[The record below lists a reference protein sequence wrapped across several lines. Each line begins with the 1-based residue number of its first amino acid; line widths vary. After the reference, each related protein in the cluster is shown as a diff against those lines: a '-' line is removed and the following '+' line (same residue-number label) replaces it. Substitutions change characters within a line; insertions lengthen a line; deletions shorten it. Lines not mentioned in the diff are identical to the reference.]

1 MDDRCDGDMVWYVK
15 LNWKER
21 KVIYNISLFATILRL
36 QKWVLTINNLLIIL
50 IDERFELGGIHILI
64 LGTFLKTFCAEKF

>member
-21 KVIYNISLFATILRL
+21 KFIYNISLFATILRL
-36 QKWVLTINNLLIIL
+36 QKWVLTINNLLITL
-50 IDERFELGGIHILI
+50 IDERFELGGIRILI

>member
-15 LNWKER
+15 LNWKGR

-36 QKWVLTINNLLIIL
+36 QKWVLTINNLLITL
-50 IDERFELGGIHILI
+50 IDERFELGGITYSNFGHGLNVSRNV
-64 LGTFLKTFCAEKF
+64 LR